1 MLLDKVRKIDSEIQS
16 FGLAYI
22 QMFSSKAK
30 ISINKSRAVKNIA
43 YPIRKGVILAKN
55 DELKS

>member
-16 FGLAYI
+16 FL
-22 QMFSSKAK
+22 
-30 ISINKSRAVKNIA
+30 ISLYPNVFFQGQNFINKSRAVKNIP

-55 DELKS
+55 DELKN